1 MSLYCISLYHTEA
14 TLSLQSMKTYLLT
27 PWICSQTCQL
37 EAQGSPNLWPKRPL
51 CDKGLFVLSDD
62 ESTKHLPIKV
72 LPLAYMFD
80 LRDQIG
86 PGFFSLDAFAKKKT
100 LGATTEYPST
110 TVFLKW
116 HPSKKQAYLFIF
128 KLVDRYSEV

>member
-1 MSLYCISLYHTEA
+1 MFL
-14 TLSLQSMKTYLLT
+14 
-27 PWICSQTCQL
+27 
-37 EAQGSPNLWPKRPL
+37 
-51 CDKGLFVLSDD
+51 LSD
-62 ESTKHLPIKV
+62 EKSTKHLPIKV
-72 LPLAYMFD
+72 LLSLAYMFD

-116 HPSKKQAYLFIF
+116 HPLKNQAYLFIC
-128 KLVDRYSEV
+128 KLVDRFSEA